1 MFLRVRLP
9 RPLGMAAVLIILVVL
24 FSGSIVSAQRLDPD
38 VMDLLS
44 QSVVQIITLSNGE
57 PVSTGSGT
65 IVDRTGVIY
74 TNRHVVEGGDDYAI
88 MILEDVDELPVLTYF
103 ATVTAAFN
111 EADFAILQ
119 INRNANGGVI
129 LPSSINLPFVD
140 PLAAAAKLDIARG
153 DTIWILG
160 YPTIGGGY
168 LALTGGAISTVENGE
183 VNGTRMPV
191 NLTTDA
197 EISPGNSGG
206 LAVNSEGVPI
216 GIPTRVF
223 GEERTGGRLGG
234 ILPFGALL
242 AMIESGTATTINLS
256 QMQNQNQGQSQ
267 ANPQQTEEP
276 NQGQGQQTSIAPPVT
291 ITCDSG
297 EVISNGA
304 SVTVV
309 GMPRGFTYTATV
321 LGLNNFDPILVVA
334 SPDRSSGLCQD
345 DSSVPTSFAI
355 NLPGIGNV
363 RANRGTPQI
372 DFSQTGGDLGDID
385 LIVGGY
391 EGSGGEFLL
400 ILEGVAVSSD
410 DNAGDPFA
418 VMLNSSLIDSGVPLS
433 VYMIGAESSLDPL
446 MRLID
451 ADYNTLTDTDGL
463 AIECDDAGDAE
474 LCWDQGIALN
484 GARLTLSGGGFT
496 ADAYDSMLSIN
507 PQAAA
512 NAGFTYLNFLMTS
525 YQRETQGRYNLVFHM
540 GIAPG

>member
-1 MFLRVRLP
+1 L
-9 RPLGMAAVLIILVVL
+9 AAALIILVVL
-24 FSGSIVSAQRLDPD
+24 FSGSLVSAQRLDPD

-65 IVDRTGVIY
+65 IIDPTGVIF

-88 MILEDVDELPVLTYF
+88 MLLDDVDELPVLSYF

-119 INRNANGGVI
+119 INRNSNGSVI
-129 LPSSINLPFVD
+129 LPSSLSLPSID
-140 PLAAAAKLDIARG
+140 PLSAAAKLDITRG
-153 DTIWILG
+153 DSIWILG
-160 YPTIGGGY
+160 YPGIGGGY
-168 LALTGGAISTVENGE
+168 LALTGGTITTVENGE
-183 VNGTRMPV
+183 IGGERMPV

-197 EISPGNSGG
+197 EIAPGNSGG
-206 LAVNSEGVPI
+206 LAVNSEGTPI

-242 AMIESGTATTINLS
+242 ALIESGTATTSNLGQS
-256 QMQNQNQGQSQ
+256 QSQGQSQ
-267 ANPQQTEEP
+267 GNAQATESPSQQQPQ
-276 NQGQGQQTSIAPPVT
+276 IAAGVS

-297 EVISNGA
+297 EVITNGA

-309 GMPRGFTYTATV
+309 GMRRGFTYTATV
-321 LGLNNFDPILVVA
+321 VGLGDFDPILVVA
-334 SPDRSSGLCQD
+334 SPDRSSGLCED
-345 DSSVPTSFAI
+345 DSSVSTNFGA
-355 NLPGIGNV
+355 NLPGMGVV

-372 DFSQTGGDLGDID
+372 DFSQTGNEMGDLD

-400 ILEGVAVSSD
+400 ILEGMAVTQA
-410 DNAGDPFA
+410 DNAGDPFS
-418 VMLNSSLIDSGVPLS
+418 VMLNASMINSGVPLT

-446 MRLID
+446 MRVID
-451 ADYNTLTDTDGL
+451 ADYNVITDADGL
-463 AIECDDAGDAE
+463 AIECDDAGDAD
-474 LCWDQGIALN
+474 LCWDQGVSLDGAQLAVRN
-484 GARLTLSGGGFT
+484 GSFT
-496 ADAYDSMLSIN
+496 ADQYDSMLSIN
-507 PQAAA
+507 PQAAV